1 LFGSYV
7 ATMLATMVLGREIV
21 SHDNFGGIAPVLLPM
36 VIAGLGLIFSIV
48 GAAFV
53 KIKSETSSVQTALN
67 IGNWASIVLT
77 AIATYFRVN
86 WMWPDR
92 SFHRMLENQAVCT
105 SKELLGNV
113 SLITV

>member
-21 SHDNFGGIAPVLLPM
+21 SADHFGGIAPVLLPM

-53 KIKSETSSVQTALN
+53 KIKNENSSVQNALN
-67 IGNWASIVLT
+67 IGNWMSIILT
-77 AIATYFRVN
+77 AIATYFAV
-86 WMWPDR
+86 MWILPDTTMHLDR
-92 SFHRMLENQAVCT
+92 DM
-105 SKELLGNV
+105 KEGIL
-113 SLITV
+113 